1 MTEQSMT
8 EMVIDS
14 IRVNIVNYQQRVVIL
29 KVKETNRFLPIW
41 IGSSEADSI
50 ALKLQDIPVARP
62 LTHDL
67 LQSTIATLGATVS
80 RIVVSDL
87 TDDTFFAKIVLQ
99 VNGSSLEV
107 DSRPSDALALAVRA
121 EAPIFAHDEVIER
134 AAVQMDEEGNPVS
147 TQEEEEE
154 SPQPL
159 REEELRSLSAFTDFV
174 STLDLDDIGGGGKT
188 PSDAGSG
195 S

>member
-1 MTEQSMT
+1 MT

-99 VNGSSLEV
+99 VNGASLEV
-107 DSRPSDALALAVRA
+107 DSRPSDALALAVRT

-147 TQEEEEE
+147 NQEEEEE

-188 PSDAGSG
+188 PSDAESG

>member
-99 VNGSSLEV
+99 VDGASLEV
-107 DSRPSDALALAVRA
+107 DSRPSDALALAVRT

-147 TQEEEEE
+147 NQEEEEE

-188 PSDAGSG
+188 PSDAESG

>member
-99 VNGSSLEV
+99 VNGTSLEV
-107 DSRPSDALALAVRA
+107 DSRPSDALALAVRT

-147 TQEEEEE
+147 AQEEEEE
-154 SPQPL
+154 TPKPL

-174 STLDLDDIGGGGKT
+174 STLDLDDIGGGGKA
-188 PSDAGSG
+188 PSDAESG
-195 S
+195 T

>member
-1 MTEQSMT
+1 MTQQSMT

-67 LQSTIATLGATVS
+67 LQAVIATLGATVN

-99 VNGSSLEV
+99 VNGTSLEV

-121 EAPIFAHDEVIER
+121 EAPIYAHDEVIER
-134 AAVQMDEEGNPVS
+134 AAVQMDDEGNPV
-147 TQEEEEE
+147 TPQEEEEE
-154 SPQPL
+154 SPPL
-159 REEELRSLSAFTDFV
+159 REEELKSLSAFTDFV
-174 STLDLDDIGGGGKT
+174 DSLDLDDIGGGGKT
-188 PSDAGSG
+188 PSDAESG
-195 S
+195 K

>member
-99 VNGSSLEV
+99 VNGTSLEV
-107 DSRPSDALALAVRA
+107 DSRPSDALALAVRT

-147 TQEEEEE
+147 SQEEEEE

-188 PSDAGSG
+188 PSDAESG

>member
-29 KVKETNRFLPIW
+29 KVRDTNRFLPIW

-99 VNGSSLEV
+99 VNGTSLEV
-107 DSRPSDALALAVRA
+107 DSRPSDALALAVRT

-188 PSDAGSG
+188 PSDAESG
-195 S
+195 T

>member
-1 MTEQSMT
+1 MTEHSMT

-67 LQSTIATLGATVS
+67 LQSVIASLGATVN

-99 VNGSSLEV
+99 VNGTSMEV
-107 DSRPSDALALAVRA
+107 DSRPSDALALAVRT

-134 AAVQMDEEGNPVS
+134 AAVQMDDEGNPVPPK
-147 TQEEEEE
+147 EEEENR
-154 SPQPL
+154 PAV
-159 REEELRSLSAFTDFV
+159 REEELKSLSAFTDFV
-174 STLDLDDIGGGGKT
+174 ATLDLDDIGGGGKA
-188 PSDAGSG
+188 PSDAESG

>member
-99 VNGSSLEV
+99 VNGASLEV
-107 DSRPSDALALAVRA
+107 DSRPSDALALAVRT

-147 TQEEEEE
+147 NQEEEEE

-188 PSDAGSG
+188 PSDAESG

>member
-67 LQSTIATLGATVS
+67 LQSVIASLGATVN

-99 VNGSSLEV
+99 VNGASMEV
-107 DSRPSDALALAVRA
+107 DSRPSDALALAVRT

-134 AAVQMDEEGNPVS
+134 AAVQMDDEGNPVPPK
-147 TQEEEEE
+147 EEEENR
-154 SPQPL
+154 PAV
-159 REEELRSLSAFTDFV
+159 REEELKSLSAFTDFV
-174 STLDLDDIGGGGKT
+174 ATLDLDDIGGGGKT
-188 PSDAGSG
+188 PSDAESG

>member
-1 MTEQSMT
+1 MTQQSMT

-99 VNGSSLEV
+99 VNGTSLEV
-107 DSRPSDALALAVRA
+107 DSRPSDALALAVRT

-147 TQEEEEE
+147 SQEEEEE
-154 SPQPL
+154 TPQPL

-188 PSDAGSG
+188 PSDAESG
-195 S
+195 T

>member
-1 MTEQSMT
+1 MTQQSMT

-99 VNGSSLEV
+99 VNGTSLEV
-107 DSRPSDALALAVRA
+107 DSRPSDALALAVRT

-147 TQEEEEE
+147 SQEEEEE
-154 SPQPL
+154 TPQPL
-159 REEELRSLSAFTDFV
+159 REEELKSLSAFTDFV

-188 PSDAGSG
+188 PSDAESG
-195 S
+195 T

>member
-80 RIVVSDL
+80 RIIVSDL

-99 VNGSSLEV
+99 VNGASLEV
-107 DSRPSDALALAVRA
+107 DSRPSDALALAVRT
-121 EAPIFAHDEVIER
+121 EAPIYAHDEVIER

-147 TQEEEEE
+147 AQEEEEQG
-154 SPQPL
+154 PQPL
-159 REEELRSLSAFTDFV
+159 REEELKSLSAFTDFV
-174 STLDLDDIGGGGKT
+174 STLDLDDIGGGGKA
-188 PSDAGSG
+188 PSDAESG
-195 S
+195 K

>member
-67 LQSTIATLGATVS
+67 LQSTIATLGATVI

-99 VNGSSLEV
+99 VNGTSMEV
-107 DSRPSDALALAVRA
+107 DSRPSDALALAVRT

-147 TQEEEEE
+147 AQEEEEE

-174 STLDLDDIGGGGKT
+174 STLDLDDIGGGGKA
-188 PSDAGSG
+188 PSDAESG
-195 S
+195 T

>member
-80 RIVVSDL
+80 RIIVSDL

-99 VNGSSLEV
+99 VDGASLEV
-107 DSRPSDALALAVRA
+107 DSRPSDALALAVRT

-147 TQEEEEE
+147 AQEEEDEV
-154 SPQPL
+154 PQPL
-159 REEELRSLSAFTDFV
+159 REEELKSLSAFTDFV
-174 STLDLDDIGGGGKT
+174 STLDLDDIGGGGKA
-188 PSDAGSG
+188 PSDAESG
-195 S
+195 T

>member
-1 MTEQSMT
+1 MTQQSMT

-67 LQSTIATLGATVS
+67 LQAVIATLGATVN

-99 VNGSSLEV
+99 VNGTSLEV
-107 DSRPSDALALAVRA
+107 DSRPSDALALAVRT

-147 TQEEEEE
+147 SQEEEEE
-154 SPQPL
+154 TPQPL
-159 REEELRSLSAFTDFV
+159 REEELKSLSAFTDFV

-188 PSDAGSG
+188 PSDAESG
-195 S
+195 T

>member
-67 LQSTIATLGATVS
+67 LQSTIATLGATVI

-99 VNGSSLEV
+99 VNGTSLEV
-107 DSRPSDALALAVRA
+107 DSRPSDALALAVRT

-147 TQEEEEE
+147 SQEEEEE

-174 STLDLDDIGGGGKT
+174 STLDLDDLGGGGKA
-188 PSDAGSG
+188 PSDAESG
-195 S
+195 T

>member
-1 MTEQSMT
+1 MTQQSMT

-67 LQSTIATLGATVS
+67 LQAVIATLGATVN

-99 VNGSSLEV
+99 VNGTSLEV
-107 DSRPSDALALAVRA
+107 DSRPSDALALAVRT
-121 EAPIFAHDEVIER
+121 EAPIYAHDEVIER
-134 AAVQMDEEGNPVS
+134 AAVQMDDEGNPV
-147 TQEEEEE
+147 TPQEEEEE
-154 SPQPL
+154 SQPL
-159 REEELRSLSAFTDFV
+159 REEELKSLSAFTDFV
-174 STLDLDDIGGGGKT
+174 DSLDLDDIGGGGKT
-188 PSDAGSG
+188 PSDAESG
-195 S
+195 K

>member
-99 VNGSSLEV
+99 VNGTSLEV
-107 DSRPSDALALAVRA
+107 DSRPSDALALAVRT

-147 TQEEEEE
+147 SQEEEEE

-159 REEELRSLSAFTDFV
+159 REEELKSLSAFTDFV

-188 PSDAGSG
+188 PSDAESG
-195 S
+195 T

>member
-67 LQSTIATLGATVS
+67 LQSVIASLGATVD

-99 VNGSSLEV
+99 VNGTSMEV
-107 DSRPSDALALAVRA
+107 DSRPSDALALAVRT

-134 AAVQMDEEGNPVS
+134 AAVQMDDEGNPVPPK
-147 TQEEEEE
+147 EEEE
-154 SPQPL
+154 SRPAL
-159 REEELRSLSAFTDFV
+159 REEELKSLSAFTDFV
-174 STLDLDDIGGGGKT
+174 DTLDLDDIGGGGKT
-188 PSDAGSG
+188 PSDAESG

>member
-99 VNGSSLEV
+99 VNGTSLEV
-107 DSRPSDALALAVRA
+107 DSRPSDALALAVRT

-147 TQEEEEE
+147 SQEEEEE

-188 PSDAGSG
+188 PSDAESG
-195 S
+195 T

>member
-50 ALKLQDIPVARP
+50 ARKLHDIPVARP
-62 LTHDL
+62 RTHDR

-99 VNGSSLEV
+99 VNGTSLEV
-107 DSRPSDALALAVRA
+107 DSRPSDALALAVRT

-147 TQEEEEE
+147 AQEEEEE
-154 SPQPL
+154 TPKPL

-174 STLDLDDIGGGGKT
+174 STLDLDDIGGGGKA
-188 PSDAGSG
+188 PSDAESG
-195 S
+195 T